1 MAKEKQPRSPAA
13 KRTVNVKKK
22 NETVNPNVPITEEPV
37 STAEPTSM
45 SARNALIQGNSA
57 FDSDEI
63 RRRAYELYEQA
74 GRPEGKQDEFWYRA
88 EQEIRNRQNKR
99 SA

>member
-13 KRTVNVKKK
+13 KRTVKKK

-37 STAEPTSM
+37 STAEATPAT
-45 SARNALIQGNSA
+45 ARNAVIQGNSMP
-57 FDSDEI
+57 DSDEI

-74 GRPEGKQDEFWYRA
+74 GRPEGLQDEFWYKA
-88 EQEIRNRQNKR
+88 EREIRSR
-99 SA
+99 SEKKTA